1 MTVMARLPLFIP
13 ALLLALS
20 PPAFVRGGSPSVPH
34 ITKYQT
40 CFAYAGTRYHIDP
53 LLLEAI
59 GIQESGLNPL
69 AINRRNRDGSADYG
83 LMQINSRHLPGLT
96 KEGLIRR
103 ERDLLEKPC
112 LSIQIAARLLARHFQ
127 TCGVNWNCLGSYN
140 AGFAKRNHRVREK
153 YADLI
158 WSRYRRL
165 LQERCGVSL

>member
-1 MTVMARLPLFIP
+1 MTRSLLFIP
-13 ALLLALS
+13 VLLLALS
-20 PPAFVRGGSPSVPH
+20 SPVSARRDDAPVQH
-34 ITKYQT
+34 AAEYRACYT
-40 CFAYAGTRYHIDP
+40 YAGTRYRIDP

-59 GIQESGLNPL
+59 GIQESGLNSM
-69 AINRRNRDGSADYG
+69 AINRQNRDGSTDYG
-83 LMQINSRHLPGLT
+83 LMQINSLHLPGLI

-127 TCGVNWNCLGSYN
+127 NCGVNWNCLGSYN
-140 AGFAKRNHRVREK
+140 AGFAKRNHQAREK

-165 LQERCGVSL
+165 LLERRGVNL

>member
-1 MTVMARLPLFIP
+1 MTRLLLLIP
-13 ALLLALS
+13 VLLLALS
-20 PPAFVRGGSPSVPH
+20 PPASARRGGAPVPH
-34 ITKYQT
+34 AAEFRA
-40 CFAYAGTRYHIDP
+40 CFAHAGMRYRIDP

-83 LMQINSRHLPGLT
+83 LMQINSRHLPGLIQ
-96 KEGLIRR
+96 EGLIRND
-103 ERDLLEKPC
+103 RDLLEKPC

-140 AGFAKRNHRVREK
+140 AGFAKRNHRIREK

-165 LQERCGVSL
+165 LQERRGVSL